1 VSIMESDG
9 NGGYVIQKGVFAL
22 IMVIIALLSCVAT
35 VVAYGVSIKSDVD
48 MLKTEYTESRPRHI
62 EVIDKI
68 ETRISGCEKASAET
82 AVMVKGMQADI
93 IEIKSDVKELIKR

>member
-48 MLKTEYTESRPRHI
+48 MLKAEYIESGPRHT

-93 IEIKSDVKELIKR
+93 SEIKIDIKELIKR